1 MIIDEVW
8 DKGLPEWVPH
18 IVLPDHPVGGEIDE
32 IDEIDYAD
40 KELVS

>member
-1 MIIDEVW
+1 MTIDEVW

-18 IVLPDHPVGGEIDE
+18 IVLPDHPVGRFY
-32 IDEIDYAD
+32 DEIDYAD